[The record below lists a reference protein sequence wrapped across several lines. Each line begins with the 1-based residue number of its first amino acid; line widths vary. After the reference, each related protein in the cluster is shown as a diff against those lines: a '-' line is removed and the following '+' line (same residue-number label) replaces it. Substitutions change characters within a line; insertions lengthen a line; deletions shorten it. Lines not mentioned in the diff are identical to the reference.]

1 MKLYL
6 RNKKGYIKLNKDSV
20 KVVEDKRDA
29 TVVDISQLKDTEC
42 KIYALSPM
50 IGRLFSEVLK

>member
-29 TVVDISQLKDTEC
+29 TVVDIS
-42 KIYALSPM
+42 
-50 IGRLFSEVLK
+50 